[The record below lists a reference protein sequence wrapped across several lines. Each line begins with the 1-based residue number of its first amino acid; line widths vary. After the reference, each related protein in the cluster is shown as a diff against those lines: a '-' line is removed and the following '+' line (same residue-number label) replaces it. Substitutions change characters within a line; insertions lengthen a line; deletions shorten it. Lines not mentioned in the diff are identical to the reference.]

1 MILYGENEGNA
12 TRVCVISKVT
22 GCLVP
27 VQMFLRGALCL
38 QCSHGF
44 EGGLRKSAGRSAVAS
59 EALAVCGD
67 TARTAGRAQ
76 NNLTPPA
83 ASET

>member
-1 MILYGENEGNA
+1 MISYRENEGNA

-22 GCLVP
+22 GFLVS
-27 VQMFLRGALCL
+27 VQMFLRGVLCL

-44 EGGLRKSAGRSAVAS
+44 EGGLRKSAGRSAS

-67 TARTAGRAQ
+67 TAGTAGRAQ